1 MHTDL
6 QYDKEVFQTILRA
19 SKKLS
24 DHVGS
29 TMGPAGSNAII
40 RKSGY
45 ETLVTQDGVTVARA
59 MVLQDPAE
67 NAVIDIIKGAASLL
81 EQEVGDGTTTVTVL
95 THAILEE
102 ANKLFIMGHTKQ
114 EIIRSID
121 SLVPGV
127 LQAITNATIKTTHDN
142 LVQVATISGK
152 EESIGKIVAD
162 VIWDLGSTATV
173 ITEESATGEDKVD
186 TVSGYEIPFGWISH
200 YMAPDREVVKG
211 DPLVVVCD
219 MNIMDK
225 RDILPVLSVIN
236 ANQNKQLVLFAR
248 QISGDALSLL
258 VLNKIKGVID
268 AVAIEVTDGEM
279 TASDILRDIATI
291 TGAQVLGR
299 SNGKPVDGF
308 TIEDAGTTAMALIG
322 RDKST
327 LTGFGGE
334 KEVITK
340 YIQTLKDAKTKDK
353 SERASLDARIASL
366 ESKVATIYVGGATA
380 SERQERLFR
389 FDDAVG
395 AAKTALKDGIVE
407 GAGSVFS
414 QFAYDYA
421 GKDLSAL
428 TNALRAPQ
436 DTIHRN
442 MGKST
447 PFDSYTSY
455 AGVYDPSGTLK
466 ACLQTAVATAKLLIN
481 AGSLITEVKDEAKI

>member
-29 TMGPAGSNAII
+29 TMGPSGSNVII

-59 MVLQDPAE
+59 MTLEDTAE

-95 THAILEE
+95 TNAILEE
-102 ANKLFIMGHTKQ
+102 ANKLLIMGWSRQ

-121 SLVPGV
+121 ALVPDV
-127 LQAITNATIKTTHDN
+127 LQAIEKAKLDTTKDN
-142 LVQVATISGK
+142 LIKVATISGK
-152 EESIGKIVAD
+152 EEPIGTTVAD

-173 ITEESATGEDKVD
+173 MTEESATGEDRVD
-186 TVSGYEIPFGWISH
+186 TVSGYEAPFGWVSH
-200 YMAPDREVVKG
+200 YMAPDREVSKN
-211 DPLVVVCD
+211 DPFVVVCD

-225 RDILPVLSVIN
+225 RDILPILSAIN
-236 ANQNKQLVLFAR
+236 QSQNKQLVLFAR

-258 VLNKIKGVID
+258 VINKIKGVVD
-268 AVAIEVTDGEM
+268 SVAIEITDGEM
-279 TASDILRDIATI
+279 MASDILRDIATVV
-291 TGAQVLGR
+291 GAQVLGR
-299 SNGKPVDGF
+299 SNGKPVDSF
-308 TIEDAGTTAMALIG
+308 TLEDAGNVATAIIG
-322 RDKST
+322 KDKST
-327 LTGFGGE
+327 LVGFGGE
-334 KEVITK
+334 ADVITK
-340 YIQTLKDAKTKDK
+340 YVHTLKDAKTKDK
-353 SERASLDARIASL
+353 TERKALDTRIASL

-389 FDDAVG
+389 FDDAIG
-395 AAKTALKDGIVE
+395 AAKTAMKDGIVE
-407 GAGSVFS
+407 GAGSVFKT
-414 QFAYDYA
+414 FADTYSSNT
-421 GKDLSAL
+421 LSAL

-436 DTIHRN
+436 DRILSNGAEYMYDYAT
-442 MGKST
+442 
-447 PFDSYTSY
+447 
-455 AGVYDPSGTLK
+455 AGVYDPAGTLK

-481 AGSLITEVKDEAKI
+481 ANSIITEVKDEAKS